1 MTSDNVG
8 KPAPESRKFIRS
20 HVMRGKNTKKIPVQ
34 TSILSLSDNAVPE
47 SNQDDVEEVGRRTP
61 LAVTHATDDHLWTF
75 GHAYSRR
82 ERNWVQSPALLISH
96 LVRPPSDLELF
107 TFAAPL
113 DQNSRYLIF
122 RCKIFTPLTM
132 SLLANPYSSDH
143 HQGNFVSCRVVFRYR
158 SRESLLVSL
167 AS

>member
-1 MTSDNVG
+1 MLEPFFAQPVPQPLPTRAKPRARRTEPRKQTPKKFEFVTSDNVG

-34 TSILSLSDNAVPE
+34 TSILSLSDNAVPG

-82 ERNWVQSPALLISH
+82 ERNWVQSPALLISP
-96 LVRPPSDLELF
+96 LVRPPSALELF

-122 RCKIFTPLTM
+122 RKLCIL
-132 SLLANPYSSDH
+132 
-143 HQGNFVSCRVVFRYR
+143 
-158 SRESLLVSL
+158 
-167 AS
+167 

>member
-1 MTSDNVG
+1 VTSDNVG

-20 HVMRGKNTKKIPVQ
+20 HVMRGKNTKKNPVQ
-34 TSILSLSDNAVPE
+34 TSIPSLSDDAIPE
-47 SNQDDVEEVGRRTP
+47 SNQDDVEEVDRCTP
-61 LAVTHATDDHLWTF
+61 LAVAHSTDDRLWTL

-82 ERNWVQSPALLISH
+82 ERNWVQSPALIAH

-107 TFAAPL
+107 NFAAPL
-113 DQNSRYLIF
+113 DKNSRYLIF
-122 RCKIFTPLTM
+122 RCKTFAPLTVT
-132 SLLANPYSSDH
+132 LLANPYSSNH
-143 HQGNFVSCRVVFRYR
+143 HQGNFISCRVVFRCR